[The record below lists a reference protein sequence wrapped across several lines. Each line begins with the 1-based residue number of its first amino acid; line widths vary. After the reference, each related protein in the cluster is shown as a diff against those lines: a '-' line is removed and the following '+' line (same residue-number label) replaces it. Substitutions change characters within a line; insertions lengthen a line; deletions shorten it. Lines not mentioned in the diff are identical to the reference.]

1 MPHYESDVT
10 KFLREM
16 HEKKPTLDEEQR
28 IGRAIY
34 WDKQLDPDELARW
47 TASRVPQQPYVYF
60 QPKTK

>member
-10 KFLREM
+10 RFLREL

-34 WDKQLDPDELARW
+34 WDKQLDPDELERW
-47 TASRVPQQPYVYF
+47 KASRVPMQAYVY
-60 QPKTK
+60 QTKTK

>member
-16 HEKKPTLDEEQR
+16 HEKRPTLDEEQR

-34 WDKQLDPDELARW
+34 WDKQLDADELARW
-47 TASRVPQQPYVYF
+47 KASGVPQQAYVYF